1 MTLVLFPGAR
11 LEVPF
16 ADPLIG
22 VLNQRHLARLRV
34 QPLTAEQLRLRLHQP
49 LLRGSLGVERVRR
62 LPRHPIRPG
71 VASLPPPGPQLPNTS
86 EPALPSLGVATH
98 HATCRS
104 RRTRRTGATVHESM

>member
-49 LLRGSLGVERVRR
+49 LLAGSLGVERVRR
-62 LPRHPIRPG
+62 LPRQPIRPG
-71 VASLPPPGPQLPNTS
+71 VASLPPSGPQLPNAS
-86 EPALPSLGVATH
+86 EPALAALSIAAH
-98 HATCRS
+98 HATLRN
-104 RRTRRTGATVHESM
+104 R